1 MASKTIFIFTSNK
14 VIFKKLD
21 QDFWNLQDMK
31 ITDDCTDL
39 FIYIIIPKFTDLF
52 IYIIIPKF
60 TDLFIYIIIPK
71 FTEAFYKIMN

>member
-1 MASKTIFIFTSNK
+1 
-14 VIFKKLD
+14 
-21 QDFWNLQDMK
+21 MK
-31 ITDDCTDL
+31 ITDDC
-39 FIYIIIPKFTDLF
+39 TDLF